1 MFTLAR
7 EVKSSTYLA
16 PSPIVVSSVRRAS
29 RFEWSCR
36 SGLQAAPTLHT
47 AHWSLTG
54 QYGRPANG
62 SSTPAKQAYP
72 WRRGRFLQ
80 TFDQTVSFNG
90 IAVTNVYIIHSP
102 EIVILTKMV
111 TQRQRFPGANSI
123 ISYIAQLS
131 FYLELLHPVTSSTS
145 FITK

>member
-7 EVKSSTYLA
+7 EVKSSTYLS

-36 SGLQAAPTLHT
+36 SGLQAAPTLPT

-80 TFDQTVSFNG
+80 TFDQTVGFNG

-102 EIVILTKMV
+102 EIVILTQMV
-111 TQRQRFPGANSI
+111 TQRQHFPGANSI
-123 ISYIAQLS
+123 ISFIVQLS
-131 FYLELLHPVTSSTS
+131 FYLELLQPVTSSTS

>member
-1 MFTLAR
+1 MFTLL

-36 SGLQAAPTLHT
+36 SGPQAAPTLRT

-72 WRRGRFLQ
+72 WRRGRFIQ
-80 TFDQTVSFNG
+80 TFDQTVGFNG

-102 EIVILTKMV
+102 EIVILTQMV
-111 TQRQRFPGANSI
+111 TQRQGFVPGANNI
-123 ISYIAQLS
+123 INIIVQLS
-131 FYLELLHPVTSSTS
+131 FYFPSASNFRHIHS
-145 FITK
+145 

>member
-7 EVKSSTYLA
+7 EVKSSTYLS
-16 PSPIVVSSVRRAS
+16 PSPIVVSSVQRAS

-36 SGLQAAPTLHT
+36 SGLQAAPTLHA

-54 QYGRPANG
+54 QYRRPANG

-80 TFDQTVSFNG
+80 TFDQTVGFNG

-102 EIVILTKMV
+102 EIVILTQMV
-111 TQRQRFPGANSI
+111 TQRPGANSI
-123 ISYIAQLS
+123 ISFIVQLS
-131 FYLELLHPVTSSTS
+131 FYLELLHLVTSSTS